1 MQIDMWFSEIATLQ
15 EKIMKTVHPI
25 KILRVYDPLSP
36 QTFVYF
42 RNGLILILFDSSF
55 RKIKIF
61 RITETLTIYSHK
73 KLSIKNK

>member
-1 MQIDMWFSEIATLQ
+1 MWFAEIATLQ

-25 KILRVYDPLSP
+25 KILRGCDPLSP

-42 RNGLILILFDSSF
+42 RNGLILKLFDSSF

-61 RITETLTIYSHK
+61 RITETLTICSHK